1 MMAGPSS
8 GHHFFGYNFSRAN
21 LDTAALMVVV
31 FLLKLVEVAVPR
43 LVCLPCVPSVDTII
57 KGAEVAYFLAG
68 RCKPSVEEGI
78 GDRLGQL
85 MACGSSR
92 GVGLHIAVWR
102 RCARSL
108 TKCRVAIR
116 HVRINDGARRF

>member
-1 MMAGPSS
+1 
-8 GHHFFGYNFSRAN
+8 
-21 LDTAALMVVV
+21 
-31 FLLKLVEVAVPR
+31 VAVPR
-43 LVCLPCVPSVDTII
+43 LVRLPRVPSVGAII
-57 KGAEVAYFLAG
+57 IGSEVAYFLAA

-102 RCARSL
+102 RCAWSL

-116 HVRINDGARRF
+116 HVRINDGRRF